1 MKYDWLIIGSG
12 LFGAVFAREM
22 LNRGQ
27 RVLVVEKRGH
37 IGGNVYTQEV
47 EGIPVHRYGA
57 HIFHTDDEGVW
68 QWVQRYARFNRFTNA
83 PLARWRD
90 QLYHLPF
97 NMNTFYQMWGTDTP
111 DKARAKIEEQR
122 REVQGEPRNLA
133 EQAISLVGRD
143 VYERLVKGYTEKQWG
158 RSCEEL
164 PAFIIRRLPVRFVW
178 DNNYFSDAHQ
188 GIPSGGY
195 TGLVERLL
203 QGAEVRLNTDFF
215 ADRQGLMAQARRVLY
230 TGPLD
235 AWFGCRLGPLEW
247 RSLRFETETL
257 PTANYQGNAVINY
270 TEREVPYTRVIEH
283 KHFAID
289 QPEVLCAPVTVV
301 TREYP
306 APWQPGDEPYYPV
319 NDSRNNALADAYR
332 ALAAREPRVLFGG
345 RLGQFKYMDM
355 DDTVRAALDLAA
367 EVKREE

>member
-1 MKYDWLIIGSG
+1 MYDWLVIGAG
-12 LFGAVFAREM
+12 LFGAAFAREM
-22 LNRGQ
+22 LDRGQ

-37 IGGNVYTQEV
+37 IGGNVWTEEV

-57 HIFHTDDEGVW
+57 HIFHTDDEEVW
-68 QWVQRYARFNRFTNA
+68 EWVRRYARFNRFTNA

-97 NMNTFYQMWGTDTP
+97 NMNTFYQMWGADTP
-111 DKARAKIEEQR
+111 DKARAIIEEQR
-122 REVQGEPRNLA
+122 REITGTPSSLQ

-143 VYERLVKGYTEKQWG
+143 IYERLVKGYTEKQWG
-158 RSCEEL
+158 RNCEDL

-188 GIPSGGY
+188 GVPSGGY
-195 TGLVERLL
+195 TGLIRRLL
-203 QGAEVRLNTDFF
+203 EGADVRLNTDFF
-215 ADRQGLMAQARRVLY
+215 ADRSGLRGLARRVLY

-235 AWFGCRLGPLEW
+235 AWFDYRLGRLEW
-247 RSLRFETETL
+247 RSLRFETEVL

-270 TEREVPYTRVIEH
+270 TEREIPWTRVIEH

-289 QPEVLCAPVTVV
+289 QPEVLAAPVTVV

-306 APWQPGDEPYYPV
+306 AAWQPGDEPYYPV
-319 NDSRNNALADAYR
+319 NDERGNALADAYR
-332 ALAAREPRVLFGG
+332 ELAAREEGVFFGG
-345 RLGQFKYMDM
+345 RLGQYRYMDM
-355 DDTVRAALDLAA
+355 DDTIRAALDLAGEA
-367 EVKREE
+367 GGAA